1 MRFFL
6 GCLISASLV
15 CFFLCDLHAQVS
27 STVITGTVLT
37 ENGDGAD
44 GSTVLLLKYKDSSI
58 VNSTTA
64 ARNGSFR
71 MADVQPGSYLL
82 LLSKAGYSKQ
92 YAGPFNVTPGD
103 VYAIPNLILK
113 ASVKQLNEVS
123 VTGSRPE
130 IEAEPGKVIL
140 NVQNSI
146 LAQGNSAFDI
156 LKQSPGVRVDN
167 SGNISIIGR
176 EDALITIDDKPT
188 NLTGE
193 DLVSVLRGI
202 QANMIDRIELITS
215 GSAKYDAATG
225 GIINIVLKKGL
236 NTGFNASATGV
247 AGYGKYYKS
256 SVGLVLNDRTENFN
270 IFGNYNYTDNKNF
283 HTINTDREID
293 FENVLSDY
301 QTNYQSIQQNHVNT
315 FGLGTDFYLSK
326 SQTIGF
332 FVNGSIT
339 NDNFAKSNNL
349 NIYNQSVF
357 DSTIVANSSLNRH
370 ISRVNY
376 NLNYRGKLDTMG
388 KTLSADVN
396 YITYDRSS
404 AEYITND
411 FYDAAGDQYR
421 NPLLLQDLTP
431 SNIKVWIS
439 KLDFSDPLSKTAKFE
454 AGLKFSD
461 AMSSNDIEFGPLVDG
476 LYIDDPGY
484 PNHFNYNEMVNAAY
498 ADYQNQYD
506 KFNLTAGLRA
516 EQTIAKGTSNI
527 AGQIVNSNYT
537 DLFPQALL
545 VYRYSD
551 KTDFS
556 LSYNR
561 GITRPGYEEIN
572 PFLYYIDLYDYRA
585 GNPALKPEYSN
596 NIELS
601 YSHDKSF
608 TVTLYS
614 TIISQ
619 SYEFRY
625 FEQNDTSKINI
636 NTPKNFGDIYN
647 YGIRVLLPV
656 TFTRWW
662 TADFK
667 ADIAYQRYVAYP
679 ENGNLNKGTQDVIL
693 SGTQR
698 FTISPTVAAELFA
711 NYESPSFYGISQ
723 FKSNYYV
730 DAGISKQL
738 FQKRGTLRL
747 SATDIFNT
755 KRDRYSTNYENLD
768 MYTVDKVESQIV
780 KLTFTYRVG
789 KTSLKATVHHPGY
802 DEEQK
807 RLNNSNEN

>member
-6 GCLISASLV
+6 GCLISASVL
-15 CFFLCDLHAQVS
+15 CCFLCDLHAQVP

-37 ENGDGAD
+37 ENGSAAD
-44 GSTVLLLKYKDSSI
+44 GSTILLLNYKDSSI

-64 ARNGSFR
+64 SKNGSFR
-71 MADVQPGSYLL
+71 ITGVQPGSYLL
-82 LLSKAGYSKQ
+82 LLSKAGYNEL
-92 YAGPFNVTPGD
+92 YAGPFN
-103 VYAIPNLILK
+103 IPAGNAFAVPNIVLK
-113 ASVKQLNEVS
+113 ASIKQLSEVS

-130 IEAEPGKVIL
+130 IEAQPGKVIL

-167 SGNISIIGR
+167 SNNISIIGR
-176 EDALITIDDKPT
+176 ENALITIDDKPT
-188 NLTGE
+188 NLSGE

-202 QANMIDRIELITS
+202 QANMIDRMELITS

-225 GIINIVLKKGL
+225 GIINIVLKKGQ

-256 SVGLVLNDRTENFN
+256 SAGLVFNDRTENFN
-270 IFGNYNYTDNKNF
+270 IFGNYNYTDNKNL
-283 HTINTDREID
+283 HTLNTDREIN

-301 QTNYQSIQQNHVNT
+301 QSNYQSIQLNRVHT
-315 FGLGTDFYLSK
+315 FGLGFDFYLSP

-339 NDNFAKSNNL
+339 NDNFVKNNNL

-357 DSTIVANSSLNRH
+357 DSTIIANSNLNRH

-376 NLNYRGKLDTMG
+376 NLNYRGKLDSMG

-396 YITYDRSS
+396 YITYNRSS
-404 AEYITND
+404 AEYIAND

-421 NPLLLQDLTP
+421 APLLLQDLTP
-431 SNIKVWIS
+431 SNINVWIS
-439 KLDFSDPLSKTAKFE
+439 KVDFSDPLSKTAKFE
-454 AGLKFSD
+454 AGLKFSY
-461 AMSSNDIEFGPLVDG
+461 AMSSNDLVFGPLVDG
-476 LYIDDPGY
+476 QYTDDPNY
-484 PNHFNYNEMVNAAY
+484 TDHFNYNEYVNAAY

-516 EQTIAKGTSNI
+516 EQTIAKGTSST
-527 AGQIVNSNYT
+527 AGEIVNSDYT
-537 DLFPQALL
+537 NLFPQMLL
-545 VYRYSD
+545 TYKYTD

-572 PFLYYIDLYDYRA
+572 PFLYYVDLYDYRA
-585 GNPALKPEYSN
+585 GNPTLKPEYSN

-601 YSHDKSF
+601 YSYDKSF
-608 TVTLYS
+608 IATLYS

-619 SYEFRY
+619 SYEFRFY
-625 FEQNDTSKINI
+625 EQNDTSKVNI

-667 ADIAYQRYVAYP
+667 ADVAYQRYVAYP
-679 ENGNLNKGTQDVIL
+679 GNGGLNKGTQDIIL

-698 FTISPTVAAELFA
+698 FTISPTLSAEIFA

-723 FKSNYYV
+723 FKANYYV
-730 DAGISKQL
+730 DAGISQQL
-738 FQKRGTLRL
+738 FDKRASLRL

-768 MYTVDKVESQIV
+768 MYTVDKIETQVV
-780 KLTFTYRVG
+780 RLTFTYRFG

-807 RLNNSNEN
+807 RLNNGNEN